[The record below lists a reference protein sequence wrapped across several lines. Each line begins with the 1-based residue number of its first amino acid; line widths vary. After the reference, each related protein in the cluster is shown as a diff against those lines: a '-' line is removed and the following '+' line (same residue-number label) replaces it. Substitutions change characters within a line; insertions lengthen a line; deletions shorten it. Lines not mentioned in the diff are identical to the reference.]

1 MTAPDYPTLAWRELS
16 DSVQVG
22 SDDGRVV
29 AILYT
34 VDGGDSYEFCCLL
47 ADTPDQVVDV
57 LFGVAEGTG
66 PAWNSRW
73 ERGRRACEF
82 VYAEHLAAE

>member
-1 MTAPDYPTLAWRELS
+1 VNGETDPRLGWRELS
-16 DSVQVG
+16 DSTHIG
-22 SDDGRVV
+22 SDDGLVV

-34 VDGGDSYEFCCLL
+34 VDAGDSLEFCCLL
-47 ADTPDQVVDV
+47 TNTPEQDADV

-66 PAWNSRW
+66 SAWDSRW

-82 VYAEHLAAE
+82 VYREHLHSA